1 MNFKN
6 YLLGIF
12 LLIFISSCGGGLKYY
27 VKVDSFGDSD
37 LYNKSYVLLPVS
49 DGIDG
54 LEFNEYSAYVHR
66 ALKKKGFSRSL
77 NGIDEA
83 KIVIF
88 MDYGISD
95 PKTYQES
102 YSIPQWG
109 QTGVSSSY
117 TSGSIGSYGSY
128 SGTTSYT
135 PSYGV
140 TGYTSGTSSY
150 TEYTRY
156 LKLSAV
162 DVIKWKSPNKSE
174 LTELWKTSVISTGS
188 SGDLRKVMPILVV
201 ASEKYLGKDTGQQVE
216 VTIEPE
222 GPHKDDVKEIKG
234 IKTLK
239 KESNSVKKSFF
250 GIF

>member
-188 SGDLRKVMPILVV
+188 TGDLRKVMPFLVV
-201 ASEKYLGKDTGQQVE
+201 ASEKHLGKDTGEQIS
-216 VTIEPE
+216 IEL
-222 GPHKDDVKEIKG
+222 KDSDETTQEIRGIEKPVKDTKSAKG
-234 IKTLK
+234 G
-239 KESNSVKKSFF
+239 FF
-250 GIF
+250 DFLF